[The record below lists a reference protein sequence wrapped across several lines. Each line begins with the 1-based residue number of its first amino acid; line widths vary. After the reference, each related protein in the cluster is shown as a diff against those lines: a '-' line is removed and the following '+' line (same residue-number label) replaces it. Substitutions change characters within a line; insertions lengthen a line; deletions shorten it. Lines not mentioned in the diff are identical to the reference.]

1 MKLPFCNMVH
11 VRCYRETQILY
22 DIAMFYSRFGGVV
35 VGWLS
40 LYGGSEAM
48 DTQVNGG
55 GRQLY

>member
-1 MKLPFCNMVH
+1 MVH